1 VQRFLEEH
9 RIPAESRMRR
19 LRLDRER
26 TMDVPVW
33 VFSAEGLT
41 FDVAVLPYDALRQPP
56 LSSIDEKPMRRASA
70 AQLRSLLAEDE
81 IRGYLDG
88 P

>member
-1 VQRFLEEH
+1 V
-9 RIPAESRMRR
+9 
-19 LRLDRER
+19 
-26 TMDVPVW
+26 
-33 VFSAEGLT
+33 
-41 FDVAVLPYDALRQPP
+41 LRQPP
-56 LSSIDEKPMRRASA
+56 LSSIDEKPMRRASV